1 MRARQ
6 KLTPAMYG
14 EGPGCTWLCRRLGI
28 SSPPPP
34 APEMDVLRVMAG
46 ALAGGGSAP
55 EEEKRTTPSNVST

>member
-34 APEMDVLRVMAG
+34 GPRDGCFACN
-46 ALAGGGSAP
+46 GGRIGRRGIRA
-55 EEEKRTTPSNVST
+55 